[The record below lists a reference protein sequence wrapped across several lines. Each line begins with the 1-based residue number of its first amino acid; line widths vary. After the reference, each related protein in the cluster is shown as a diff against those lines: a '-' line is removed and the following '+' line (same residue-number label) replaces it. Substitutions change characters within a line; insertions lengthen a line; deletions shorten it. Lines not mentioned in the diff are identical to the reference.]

1 MKPCLC
7 VHLKMICLLFID
19 DCLFFAKDE
28 SDING
33 MIQDLKK
40 DFDLELE
47 SDVSAFL
54 EIK

>member
-1 MKPCLC
+1 
-7 VHLKMICLLFID
+7 MICLLFID

-33 MIQDLKK
+33 MIQDPKK
-40 DFDLELE
+40 GLIRELE